1 MRGKVVAGIAIPA
14 LVLGGV
20 GAYAVADAYDVV
32 PGLITNEAAPVAPAP
47 FLTAAAV
54 SPAPSPSF
62 PASSVSADAPVPSR
76 SIVQA
81 AAEQVRADERT
92 GESTN
97 VSVVDALTG
106 DVYADV
112 SASDV
117 QVPAST
123 TKLLTAVGALAALG
137 PDHRMTTS
145 LVWERNSGVLTLLAG
160 GDMLLAAGA
169 GHGGAGEDAN
179 GFAGIGDLVAAALQS
194 ADFAPGAPVSVLV
207 DDSAFE
213 AEPVNPE
220 WPQYALDQGYIAPAT
235 GLAVDIARMTDE
247 HYAPRYPDPSVA
259 AGDVLVAAL
268 REAGVQVEGEAERAS
283 APVNGIEV
291 AAVQG
296 APLSDVLF
304 LLLRDSDNTIAE
316 IVGLVNALET
326 GRATTPAGAAEATR
340 AGLRS
345 IGAPVD
351 GLVLLDGAGFSEN
364 NRIAPAHLT
373 GAIVASLDAEP
384 TADLLDLLPVGGLEG
399 TVATRFA
406 GTDAAG
412 VLRAKTGSLTGVTSL
427 AGTVQTADGRL
438 LAFAVLADGMPYGQ
452 AAPRAAMD
460 ELIQTLAGCGC
471 ED

>member
-1 MRGKVVAGIAIPA
+1 MRGKVVAGILVPA
-14 LVLGGV
+14 LVVGGA

-32 PGLITNEAAPVAPAP
+32 PGFITNEPVPVEPAP
-47 FLTAAAV
+47 FRTAAAV
-54 SPAPSPSF
+54 TPAPVPSF
-62 PASSVSADAPVPSR
+62 PVGVLSADAPVPSA
-76 SIVQA
+76 SVVQL
-81 AAEQVRADERT
+81 AAEQVRSDGRT
-92 GESTN
+92 GDSTN

-112 SASDV
+112 DAADV

-137 PDHRMTTS
+137 PDYRMTTS
-145 LVWERNSGVLTLLAG
+145 LVWEPNSGVLTIVAG

-169 GHGGAGEDAN
+169 GHAGAGEDAN
-179 GFAGIGDLVAAALQS
+179 GYVGIGDLVAAALES
-194 ADFAPGAPVSVLV
+194 ADFAPGAPVTVVV
-207 DDSAFE
+207 DDSRFE
-213 AEPVNPE
+213 ADPINPE
-220 WPQYALDQGYIAPAT
+220 WPQYALDQGYIAPAS

-247 HYAPRYPDPSVA
+247 HYAPRYPDPSLA

-268 REAGVQVEGEAERAS
+268 EDAGVDVDGEAERAS
-283 APVNGIEV
+283 APTNGIEV
-291 AAVQG
+291 AAVES
-296 APLSDVLF
+296 APLADVLF

-316 IVGLVNALET
+316 IVSLVNALES
-326 GRATTPAGAAEATR
+326 GRATTPAGASEATR
-340 AGLRS
+340 AGLSS
-345 IGAPVD
+345 IGAPVS

-373 GAIVASLDAEP
+373 GALVAALASP
-384 TADLLDLLPVGGLEG
+384 VTADVLDLLPVGGLEG
-399 TVATRFA
+399 TVATRFE

-412 VLRAKTGSLTGVTSL
+412 ALRAKTGSLTGVTAL

-452 AAPRAAMD
+452 AGPRAAMD
-460 ELIQTLAGCGC
+460 ALVQTLAGCGC